1 MSRMPSPARRIAT
14 VRRTQRG
21 VVLFIALIVLV
32 AMSFAGVALMR
43 SVGTGTQV
51 AGNIAFKQATL
62 AASDWGLERGR
73 EWLMLGQNTNV
84 DAASQGYFSSWGS
97 FDPTKHTWTD
107 SNSINLGAD
116 PAGNQVRYVI
126 HRMCLVAGMSFDDV
140 GQSCATLMSTSN
152 STSKTQDES
161 NSRHLTGAA
170 GTYFRITV
178 RVVGPKNTVTYA
190 QMTTF

>member
-1 MSRMPSPARRIAT
+1 MRPASVGARSAA
-14 VRRTQRG
+14 VSKAQRG

-62 AASDWGLERGR
+62 AASDWGLERAR
-73 EWLMLGQNTNV
+73 EWLMTGPNVNT
-84 DAASQGYFSSWGS
+84 DAPTQGYFSSWGS
-97 FDPTKHTWTD
+97 FDPTKHTWTN
-107 SNSINLGAD
+107 SNSLSLGND

-126 HRMCLVAGMSFDDV
+126 HRMCLIGGMSFDDV
-140 GQSCATLMSTSN
+140 GQSCATLMTTSN
-152 STSKTQDES
+152 ATSKTQDES
-161 NSRHLTGAA
+161 NSRHLTGSA
-170 GTYFRITV
+170 GTYYRITV